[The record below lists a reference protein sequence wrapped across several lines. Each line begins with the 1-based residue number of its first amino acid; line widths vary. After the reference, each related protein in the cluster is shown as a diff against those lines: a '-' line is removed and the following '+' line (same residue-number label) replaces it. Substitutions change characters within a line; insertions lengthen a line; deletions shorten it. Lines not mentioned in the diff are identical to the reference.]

1 MCNVSRSN
9 LRTFLK
15 VLPSL
20 NPCDNPSFATNP
32 ISKFGFL
39 TIVFCCCKNCKIS
52 NILSKIILLRHS
64 GNVVNLSVRSRA
76 NKIRC
81 KITHSKAIFEACS
94 LLLLL
99 IPLRPSK
106 KCYKRIFWGYQ
117 LEPQRPKRPFS
128 LLLWIF
134 YPTTATLSS
143 FSTND
148 EKQLNADVRYKR
160 CQQCG
165 QERLDYLFKNWNI
178 CISENLP
185 KWINN
190 CHSRFKILPNI
201 K

>member
-1 MCNVSRSN
+1 MIIHHLQRILFQN
-9 LRTFLK
+9 LVFLRLFSAAVKTAKFQTFYPRLFYCATLETLK
-15 VLPSL
+15 HY
-20 NPCDNPSFATNP
+20 SF
-32 ISKFGFL
+32 
-39 TIVFCCCKNCKIS
+39 
-52 NILSKIILLRHS
+52 
-64 GNVVNLSVRSRA
+64 NLSVRSRA

-185 KWINN
+185 KRINN